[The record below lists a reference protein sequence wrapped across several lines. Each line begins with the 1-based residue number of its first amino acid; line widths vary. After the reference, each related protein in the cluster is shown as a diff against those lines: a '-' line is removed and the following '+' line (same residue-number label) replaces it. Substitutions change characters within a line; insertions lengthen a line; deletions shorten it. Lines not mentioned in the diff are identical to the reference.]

1 MFLSI
6 FFALIGCLLTG
17 VQTVLIFI
25 QGEGVCFNDGCRIVD
40 SLTRV
45 DPLLF
50 NLAGFVFFF
59 IAAVGLSRARSGS
72 ELWLRFTSLLLLA
85 ALAAEA
91 VLLAFQIIV
100 SEALCSYCLII
111 LALIVLIN
119 VFMGPKQIFKGVVI
133 FSAVMLASFSLDY
146 HGAAMRQQPLESGT
160 MARYQPE
167 GADKEMYLFISSTCR
182 HCQAVLD
189 KVKESSGCSINFNP
203 VDAYRD
209 FSFEGATLTPEY
221 RPKTNLTFLKK
232 LGIQEVPALLFQD
245 DASIHLIRGEQAIN
259 AFIDSQCR
267 TVPRLPT
274 LREPVQMSSSYQA
287 LPLPI
292 DEPEEGCSVEE
303 ACEDPLEQIPQ
314 SVN

>member
-6 FFALIGCLLTG
+6 LFALIGCLLTG
-17 VQTVLIFI
+17 VQATLIFI
-25 QGEGVCFNDGCRIVD
+25 QGEGVCFNDGCKIVD

-45 DPLLF
+45 DPLIF

-111 LALIVLIN
+111 LSLIVLAN
-119 VFMGPKQIFKGVVI
+119 LFMGPKQIFKGIVI
-133 FSAVMLASFSLDY
+133 FSAVMMASFSLDY
-146 HGAAMRQQPLESGT
+146 HSGAIRPQPLEAGT

-167 GADKEMYLFISSTCR
+167 DADNEMYLFISSTCK
-182 HCQAVLD
+182 HCQAVLEKIED
-189 KVKESSGCSINFNP
+189 SRGCTINFNP

-209 FSFEGATLTPEY
+209 FNFEGAALRPGY
-221 RPKTNLTFLKK
+221 RPEINLNFLKK
-232 LGIQEVPALLFQD
+232 MGLQEIPVLLYQD
-245 DASIHLIRGEQAIN
+245 DTTMHLIRGEQAIDS
-259 AFIDSQCR
+259 FIETQCE
-267 TVPRLPT
+267 TGPQLPT
-274 LREPVQMSSSYQA
+274 LQESVQMSSSLQP

-292 DEPEEGCSVEE
+292 QGQEEGCSIEE
-303 ACEDPLEQIPQ
+303 ACEDPLEQSSQ
-314 SVN
+314 SLN

>member
-6 FFALIGCLLTG
+6 VFALIGCLLTG
-17 VQTVLIFI
+17 VQAALIFI

-50 NLAGFVFFF
+50 NLAGFIFFF
-59 IAAVGLSRARSGS
+59 IGAVGLSRARSGS

-119 VFMGPKQIFKGVVI
+119 VFMGPKQIFKGIVI

-146 HGAAMRQQPLESGT
+146 HGGAIRPQPLESGT

-167 GADKEMYLFISSTCR
+167 ESDKEMYLFISSNCKY
-182 HCQAVLD
+182 CQAVLD
-189 KVKESSGCSINFNP
+189 KIKESSGCTINFNP

-209 FSFEGATLTPEY
+209 FSFDGATLTPEY
-221 RPKTNLTFLKK
+221 RPKTNLNFLKK
-232 LGIQEVPALLFQD
+232 LGIQEVPVLLYRE
-245 DASIHLIRGEQAIN
+245 DASMHLIRGEQAIN
-259 AFIDSQCR
+259 GFIDSHC
-267 TVPRLPT
+267 TTTPRLPT
-274 LREPVQMSSSYQA
+274 LQEPVQMSSSYQP

-292 DEPEEGCSVEE
+292 GEQEEGCAIEE
-303 ACEDPLEQIPQ
+303 ACEEPLGQ
-314 SVN
+314 SSQSLN